1 MGKNAATSNEPQQD
15 QGLAACEHLLRPLI
29 LARNASAVRRM
40 AERYGVENQEL
51 ADYVRRVLEE
61 EKEAG
66 NPSRLG
72 PRFDIH
78 DGEYSTLE
86 EWVEGFLK
94 SL

>member
-1 MGKNAATSNEPQQD
+1 MDKNAAASDEAQEG
-15 QGLAACEHLLRPLI
+15 QGLAACESLLRPLI

-40 AERYGVENQEL
+40 AERHDVQPDEL

-61 EKEAG
+61 EKEEG
-66 NPSRLG
+66 NPERLG

-86 EWVEGFLK
+86 EWVEGFVK